1 MSWFYTLKY
10 LASES
15 ISDALDIWRMKSK
28 ISPAVL
34 HLPPSVKFSLTNR
47 TITVWRN
54 FHHTLTSNSLARITR
69 HFDQTQV
76 MGIRHQVGSVGL
88 IVSLWETHFSY
99 VWLLDLYHYH
109 FTNVTLQNIISK
121 SGSSLNES
129 LIPLYCDY
137 IGVIML
143 TTIASSVVN
152 IYLLKLC

>member
-1 MSWFYTLKY
+1 MSSFCMSKY

-15 ISDALDIWRMKSK
+15 ISDALDVWRMKSK
-28 ISPAVL
+28 IWPAVL
-34 HLPPSVKFSLTNR
+34 QLPPSVKFSLTKR
-47 TITVWRN
+47 MITVSRN
-54 FHHTLTSNSLARITR
+54 FHKTLPSNSFARISR
-69 HFDQTQV
+69 YFDHTQV
-76 MGIRHQVGSVGL
+76 MGIRHQVRSVGL

-99 VWLLDLYHYH
+99 VWRLDLYHCLY
-109 FTNVTLQNIISK
+109 TNVTLQNIISK